1 MTWLQILLGILSE
14 APQLI
19 SDVEALINT
28 IMGKTVVEQA
38 AAKQTLSEAVATR
51 DAVQIKS
58 AINDLK

>member
-38 AAKQTLSEAVATR
+38 AAKQTLSDAVATR